1 MINDHKTQGKWKIQ
15 LTIAINFPFSKDSK
29 ETLTMH
35 TKSDNIAN
43 LIGNETDEIIDKLF
57 EPFLQ
62 KYQKGLKESMKGS
75 EFVFDSLDLFYQKL
89 HKISLNHGSLYTDSP
104 KWLKTKKKQQ

>member
-1 MINDHKTQGKWKIQ
+1 
-15 LTIAINFPFSKDSK
+15 
-29 ETLTMH
+29 MH

-57 EPFLQ
+57 DPFLQ

-104 KWLKTKKKQQ
+104 KWLKTKKSNNKSKKKKKKKKKEIIMLNAFNML